1 MNNKACLSNGRY
13 TSKMVGKHEFVV
25 VLVSHF
31 VSQQECVSI
40 VNGYENYNDAYIYI
54 YIKSICSRLIDTCNY
69 YEPPHKS
76 T

>member
-1 MNNKACLSNGRY
+1 MADLQVKWLGS
-13 TSKMVGKHEFVV
+13 MFVV

-40 VNGYENYNDAYIYI
+40 VNGYENYNDAYIFEFIYIYI

-69 YEPPHKS
+69 YEPR
-76 T
+76 